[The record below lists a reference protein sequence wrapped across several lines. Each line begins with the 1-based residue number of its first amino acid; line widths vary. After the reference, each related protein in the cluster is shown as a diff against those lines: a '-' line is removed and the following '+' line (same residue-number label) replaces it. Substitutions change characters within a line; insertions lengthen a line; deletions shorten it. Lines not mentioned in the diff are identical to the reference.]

1 MKSIEGMITFTYH
14 DDLTKASNFYHDVLG
29 LHPVM
34 DRDWVKIYKAGAD
47 SHIGLV
53 DSKHGYLKPSQDKS
67 VMLSIMVSDIDVW
80 HRRLTEKGVKTN
92 HPPKEADGI
101 HMTGFLTWDPS
112 GYVIELLE
120 FLTKP
125 YGE

>member
-1 MKSIEGMITFTYH
+1 MKGIEGMITFTYH
-14 DDLTKASNFYHDVLG
+14 DNIEKASEFYRDVLG
-29 LHPVM
+29 LQPVM
-34 DRDWVKIYKAGAD
+34 NRDWVKIYKAGAD

-53 DSKHGYLKPSQDKS
+53 DSEHGYLKPSKDKP
-67 VMLSIMVSDIDVW
+67 VMLSIMVQDIDAW

-101 HMTGFLTWDPS
+101 HMRGFLTWDPS

>member
-1 MKSIEGMITFTYH
+1 MQTIDGMITFTYH
-14 DDLTKASNFYHDVLG
+14 DDLEKASEFYREALG
-29 LHPVM
+29 LKLVM
-34 DRDWVKIYKAGAD
+34 NRDWVKIYKAGAD

-53 DSKHGYLKPSQDKS
+53 DSKHGYLKPSKDKP
-67 VMLSIMVSDIDVW
+67 VMLSIMVQNIDAW

-92 HPPKEADGI
+92 HPPKEGQGI
-101 HMTGFLTWDPS
+101 HMRGFLTWDPS

-120 FLTKP
+120 FLTNP